1 MTVFTLHVTLED
13 AYGRT
18 TRKQFK
24 TEDIS
29 GVDVGAEYLV
39 AQGFATTFLA
49 ALGNIS
55 EANIL
60 YYNLGRDVTYSD
72 TVDAGANVDEG
83 MTALARKTNNKLVVI
98 KVPAPVNAIFNPD
111 GTLDITDALV
121 TAYTNHFIATAGF
134 TISDGEN
141 ITALVSGRLDK

>member
-1 MTVFTLHVTLED
+1 MTVFTLNITLED

-18 TRKQFK
+18 SRKMLR

-29 GVDVGAEYLV
+29 GADVGAEYLV
-39 AQGFATTFLA
+39 AQGFVTTLLT
-49 ALGNIS
+49 ALGNLT

-60 YYNLGRDVTYSD
+60 YYNLGREVTYSD

-83 MTALARKTNNKLVVI
+83 LTCLARKTNNKIVVLKI
-98 KVPAPVNAIFNPD
+98 PAPVNSVFNPD

-121 TAYTNHFIATAGF
+121 TAYMNHFIATAGF